1 MRLSTSIFAALLLLW
16 GTAWAQQPETCPMH
30 EQHTAQM
37 GSPQAGAPKQDQHA
51 GMSHPD
57 HGMGFS
63 PTAITRHFLIADDG
77 GAMVVE
83 ANDPA
88 DTATRDAVRSHLAS
102 MAKALAACD
111 FSGPSFL
118 HDRTDPGAATVRQF
132 ASQIKFTY
140 LDTERGGEVR
150 MSTDSS
156 EVRAAIHQ
164 FIEPHIQAHHTQD
177 AVPQSPVK
185 TVTAD
190 QARGL
195 LKGEGMGMAKAAEL
209 NHYPGPRHV
218 LQLAS
223 DLHLTPEQ
231 ISATQEL
238 FDSMHQN
245 AVDLG
250 QEILAREKDLDT
262 LFASGRASPK
272 EVSALVNQI
281 AALQG
286 SLRATHLLTHLK
298 QRELL
303 RPEQVAAYDKL
314 RHGSEAPGEYS
325 HQD

>member
-1 MRLSTSIFAALLLLW
+1 MRLSTSIFAAVLLLW

-30 EQHTAQM
+30 QQHTGQI
-37 GSPQAGAPKQDQHA
+37 GGPQAGAPKQDQPA
-51 GMSHPD
+51 GM
-57 HGMGFS
+57 
-63 PTAITRHFLIADDG
+63 
-77 GAMVVE
+77 
-83 ANDPA
+83 
-88 DTATRDAVRSHLAS
+88 
-102 MAKALAACD
+102 
-111 FSGPSFL
+111 
-118 HDRTDPGAATVRQF
+118 
-132 ASQIKFTY
+132 QI
-140 LDTERGGEVR
+140 
-150 MSTDSS
+150 
-156 EVRAAIHQ
+156 
-164 FIEPHIQAHHTQD
+164 HHTQD

-185 TVTAD
+185 TLTAD
-190 QARGL
+190 QAQAL

-231 ISATQEL
+231 TSATQEL

-250 QEILAREKDLDT
+250 EEILAREKDLDT

-272 EVSALVNQI
+272 EVSSLVSQI
-281 AALQG
+281 AVLEG
-286 SLRATHLLTHLK
+286 RLRATHLLAHLK

-325 HQD
+325 HQH